1 MLAGVA
7 TWMIAMAILDI
18 YWLTMPS
25 IPAELGAMTS
35 YEQLAAAVSAGQVSI
50 GFAPHLL
57 DLLCLV
63 GLVGVTT
70 ALTAR
75 RLGTCS
81 LIPAGDPRLP
91 ESLAFE
97 NV

>member
-1 MLAGVA
+1 
-7 TWMIAMAILDI
+7 MA
-18 YWLTMPS
+18 
-25 IPAELGAMTS
+25 S
-35 YEQLAAAVSAGQVSI
+35 YDQLAAAVATGDVSI
-50 GFAPHLL
+50 GFAPHLM

-81 LIPAGDPRLP
+81 LIPARDPRLS